1 MLKNAQH
8 AILPNLK
15 ADPESTFYYGSL
27 HKPLRHHIN
36 MVFVSICTALYN
48 YVPQGDNE
56 LVLEEGDLV
65 YVLEKSTEDDWWKAK
80 KRARPDEDEEPIG
93 LIPNN
98 YVEDVSRIPY
108 TATPPLWIWE
118 NPRVSLYGL
127 SSC

>member
-1 MLKNAQH
+1 
-8 AILPNLK
+8 
-15 ADPESTFYYGSL
+15 
-27 HKPLRHHIN
+27 